1 MENFP
6 LLLRSPLF
14 LFLMRRWGGGTP
26 PQKIQQFFSFCHGAC
41 YMLSSCISFFWG
53 VAAHGILSAFI
64 SFLEMSLLM
73 GPQKRAF
80 CILQHISILSRG
92 ASVCPA
98 AEPLTKK
105 SPAAKCAFAAV
116 WGGGPP
122 PLLFAL
128 FVAPSVSSA
137 PLLCSGVFKS
147 HLCASPKLA
156 QRTQTRDS
164 PLSYHVS

>member
-1 MENFP
+1 M
-6 LLLRSPLF
+6 LLRSPLF
-14 LFLMRRWGGGTP
+14 LFLMRKWNGGTP
-26 PQKIQQFFSFCHGAC
+26 PQKIQQFFSFR
-41 YMLSSCISFFWG
+41 
-53 VAAHGILSAFI
+53 AA
-64 SFLEMSLLM
+64 FLFLGGRPRNSLLVYLFFGNVTAN
-73 GPQKRAF
+73 GPQKKIVLYITAH
-80 CILQHISILSRG
+80 LLSRG

-98 AEPLTKK
+98 AEPLTKNVLQRNVRLQQ
-105 SPAAKCAFAAV
+105 F
-116 WGGGPP
+116 GGGGPPPP